1 MKKILALVL
10 ALTMV
15 AAMAACTPAN
25 NNETTGATVGNT
37 EANTEATTPA
47 TTEGTTVESDGA
59 ALTVLNA
66 VWTLFPEENKFPVM
80 GGDAENPN
88 WEGPGA
94 VTLPGAEG
102 NALWNLYVPD
112 EQLANFT
119 EAATMIHAMNANTFT
134 AGALKLAEGADATA
148 VAAAL
153 ADAIMNTRWMC
164 GFPERM
170 IIVSTGDCLVV
181 AFGHDGVSYPEGGK
195 LISLFLEGLQTVDAE
210 AKVLHDEAI
219 G

>member
-25 NNETTGATVGNT
+25 NDNETVAGPASALELLNTVWAKYP
-37 EANTEATTPA
+37 EAN
-47 TTEGTTVESDGA
+47 
-59 ALTVLNA
+59 
-66 VWTLFPEENKFPVM
+66 KFAVM

-88 WEGPGA
+88 WEGPGS

-112 EQLANFT
+112 EQLANIT
-119 EAATMIHAMNANTFT
+119 EAATMLHAMNANTFS
-134 AGALKLAEGADATA
+134 AGALKLAEGADAAT
-148 VAAAL
+148 VAKAL
-153 ADAIMNTRWMC
+153 ADAILNTRWMC
-164 GFPERM
+164 GFPERL
-170 IIVSTGDCLVV
+170 IVVSVGDYLVV

-195 LISLFLEGLQTVDAE
+195 IITEFLTILQAE
-210 AKVLHDEAI
+210 YANAKVLQDAPI
-219 G
+219 A

>member
-25 NNETTGATVGNT
+25 NDNDTVAG
-37 EANTEATTPA
+37 PA
-47 TTEGTTVESDGA
+47 S
-59 ALTVLNA
+59 ALELLNA
-66 VWTLFPEENKFPVM
+66 VWAKFPEANKVPVM

-88 WEGPGA
+88 WEGPGS

-112 EQLANFT
+112 EQLANIT
-119 EAATMIHAMNANTFT
+119 EAATMMHAMNANTFT
-134 AGALKLAEGADATA
+134 AGALKLAEGADAAT
-148 VAAAL
+148 VAKAL
-153 ADAIMNTRWMC
+153 ADAVLNTRWMC
-164 GFPERM
+164 GFPERL
-170 IIVSTGDCLVV
+170 IVVSVGNYLVV

-195 LISLFLEGLQTVDAE
+195 LITEFLTGLQAE
-210 AKVLHDEAI
+210 YANAKVLHDAPI
-219 G
+219 A

>member
-15 AAMAACTPAN
+15 MAMAACTPATN
-25 NNETTGATVGNT
+25 NDATNGT
-37 EANTEATTPA
+37 TEATTAA
-47 TTEGTTVESDGA
+47 TTFASA
-59 ALTVLNA
+59 AELLNTA
-66 VWTLFPEENKFPVM
+66 WATFPEENKFSVM

-88 WEGPGA
+88 FEGAGN

-112 EQLANFT
+112 EQLANIT
-119 EAATMIHAMNANTFT
+119 EAATMMHAMNANTFT
-134 AGALKLAEGADATA
+134 AGALKLAEGADKTA

-153 ADAIMNTRWMC
+153 KEAIMNTRWMC

-170 IIVSTGDCLVV
+170 IIVSVGDYLVV

-195 LISLFLEGLQTVDAE
+195 LISLFLTGLQTADAN
-210 AKVLHDEAI
+210 AQVLHDEAI
-219 G
+219 TG

>member
-25 NNETTGATVGNT
+25 NNETTGATVGT
-37 EANTEATTPA
+37 TEATTEA
-47 TTEGTTVESDGA
+47 TGSNTETGDNGA
-59 ALTVLNA
+59 LALLNA
-66 VWTLFPEENKFPVM
+66 AWAAFPEENKFPVM

-112 EQLANFT
+112 EQLVNFT
-119 EAATMIHAMNANTFT
+119 EAANMIHAMNANTFT
-134 AGALKLAEGADATA
+134 AGAMKLAEGANAA
-148 VAAAL
+148 EVAKAL

-170 IIVSTGDCLVV
+170 IVVSSGDYLVV

-195 LISLFLEGLQTVDAE
+195 LISIFLSGLQAADAN
-210 AKVLHDEAI
+210 AQVLHDEAI

>member
-25 NNETTGATVGNT
+25 NDNDTVAG
-37 EANTEATTPA
+37 PA
-47 TTEGTTVESDGA
+47 S
-59 ALTVLNA
+59 ALELLNA
-66 VWTLFPEENKFPVM
+66 VWAKFPEANKFPVM
-80 GGDAENPN
+80 GGDEANAN
-88 WEGPGA
+88 WEGPGS

-134 AGALKLAEGADATA
+134 AGALKLAEGADAAA
-148 VAAAL
+148 VAKAL
-153 ADAIMNTRWMC
+153 ADAVLNTRWMC

-170 IIVSTGDCLVV
+170 IVVSVGDYLVV

-195 LISLFLEGLQTVDAE
+195 LITEFLTGLQAE
-210 AKVLHDEAI
+210 YANAKVLHDAPI
-219 G
+219 A

>member
-25 NNETTGATVGNT
+25 TDTND
-37 EANTEATTPA
+37 TTPA
-47 TTEGTTVESDGA
+47 TTEATVAGPASAVE
-59 ALTVLNA
+59 LLNTVWA
-66 VWTLFPEENKFPVM
+66 KFPEAFKFPVM

-88 WEGPGA
+88 WEGPGS

-112 EQLANFT
+112 EQLANIT

-134 AGALKLAEGADATA
+134 AGALKLAEGADAAT
-148 VAAAL
+148 VAKAL
-153 ADAIMNTRWMC
+153 ADAIQNTRWMC

-170 IIVSTGDCLVV
+170 IVVSVGDYLVV

-195 LISLFLEGLQTVDAE
+195 LITEFLTGLQAE
-210 AKVLHDEAI
+210 YANAKVLHDAPI
-219 G
+219 A